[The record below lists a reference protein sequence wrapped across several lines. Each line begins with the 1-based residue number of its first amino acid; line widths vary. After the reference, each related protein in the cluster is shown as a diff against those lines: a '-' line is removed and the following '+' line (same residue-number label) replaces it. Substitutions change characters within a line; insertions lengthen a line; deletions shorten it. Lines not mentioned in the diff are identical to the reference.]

1 MIGIGES
8 NELLLGVPSPALVS
22 PVLERHLEGDLDG
35 RGPVVRKEDTGQVRG
50 RELDQLPG
58 QLRRGDVGQS
68 KQAAVIQPVQ
78 LAANGSHDVGMGV
91 AMDVGP
97 ERRDSVQILP
107 SPGVVQVDSPA
118 PLDHQL
124 RGFHP
129 LLHLS
134 EGMPQV
140 SLVQPF
146 EIRFL
151 AIHGRR
157 LGHGLRVRG
166 RPGHAACF
174 RELEDSTWQRAPL
187 TRISHRVAGY
197 IIEVRLSSALYGAY
211 FDVLRVQTALGVP
224 WLVLF
229 PSARTCSLERS
240 PRYALR
246 SRARAE
252 GKIPAPSCTLEKSAA
267 PR

>member
-1 MIGIGES
+1 MIGIGEG

-22 PVLERHLEGDLDG
+22 PVLERHLEGNLDG

-68 KQAAVIQPVQ
+68 KQAAVIEPVQ
-78 LAANGSHDVGMGV
+78 LAANGPHDVGMGM

-97 ERRDSVQILP
+97 KRRDSVQILP

-118 PLDHQL
+118 AFDYQL

-140 SLVQPF
+140 ALVQPF

-157 LGHGLRVRG
+157 LGHGLRVRR
-166 RPGHAACF
+166 RPGHGACF
-174 RELEDSTWQRAPL
+174 RELVDSIW
-187 TRISHRVAGY
+187 AGALNPHFSPGRWIHY
-197 IIEVRLSSALYGAY
+197 RSPIIFSTLWGL